1 MLPVTSYQLP
11 KAVTSWLFAILLISL
26 FPIPQNFFISYSPK
40 LLKPLT
46 LAKEMSFTGLAP
58 AGAVVRSADSQSA
71 RLHQLHSVRHPSSR
85 FLPCCQDGTVLSR
98 KVVKPSPPG
107 PMNMTLLGNRIFAG
121 KETLR
126 NTRRPQDHRGR
137 DYSYVATS
145 LGIQIFAGN
154 HQKLRERQETDPP
167 SETSDP

>member
-1 MLPVTSYQLP
+1 MLTTLYVEFWNIKRGRYVRKKAKTKKRAKQPLWVLGRPYRYFEMHFFKLKNQTERHLKHVTSYQLP

-85 FLPCCQDGTVLSR
+85 FLPCC
-98 KVVKPSPPG
+98 
-107 PMNMTLLGNRIFAG
+107 
-121 KETLR
+121 
-126 NTRRPQDHRGR
+126 
-137 DYSYVATS
+137 
-145 LGIQIFAGN
+145 
-154 HQKLRERQETDPP
+154 
-167 SETSDP
+167 